1 MAHLNKIIT
10 RHYSPSSPIHG
21 LWQTGISV
29 LLTKR
34 VPKGFGVASG
44 DVAYF
49 DGDSVE
55 GIYCKYFNNILS

>member
-1 MAHLNKIIT
+1 MNRIIA
-10 RHYSPSSPIHG
+10 RYYSPSSPIHG
-21 LWQTGISV
+21 LWQTGISG

-49 DGDSVE
+49 DGDSVK
-55 GIYCKYFNNILS
+55 GIALVYCNGTRF